1 MLLEK
6 KIWRALD
13 AYSGDHGKV
22 GRDNFCLFG
31 FLAEVMFVWICQ
43 LWIGLEFW
51 EVELMVLVGRVLVH
65 PLLVGETD
73 EGVG

>member
-1 MLLEK
+1 
-6 KIWRALD
+6 
-13 AYSGDHGKV
+13 
-22 GRDNFCLFG
+22 
-31 FLAEVMFVWICQ
+31 MFVWLCQ

-65 PLLVGETD
+65 LLLVGETD